1 MPSPNFE
8 LYAARNREHSEAYR
22 ALVRES
28 LKPGALDAMTKELIY
43 ALLLGTQGYL
53 PGMRVHVE
61 NLLGKGMAPEAIR
74 EAARVVL
81 PALGSARFL
90 ALYAEVEAAIEGA
103 VRRS

>member
-8 LYAARNREHSEAYR
+8 LYAARNKEHSDAYR

-28 LKPGALDAMTKELIY
+28 LKPGALDSLTKELIY
-43 ALLLGTQGYL
+43 ALLLGAEGYL
-53 PGMRVHVE
+53 PGMRTHVE
-61 NLLGKGMAPEAIR
+61 SLLGKGMSPEAIR
-74 EAARVVL
+74 EAVRIVL

-103 VRRS
+103 ARRP